1 MSDKPNMQNES
12 LENQEGLLRDAPPDI
27 VVTDD
32 SDGLREAAVS
42 FPQVE
47 PMYNIT
53 GIVGQGGMGT
63 VYLAEEVSSEQKLAI
78 KVIRPELATDR
89 AALKRFQQ
97 ESLALADLNHPNIV
111 AVISDG
117 KTDKGAPYV
126 VMDYIPGQ
134 NLSEEIKSIGS
145 LDANR
150 ALSLILEIC
159 DALKYA
165 HAKGIIHRDLKPS
178 NIILMKREHGLETAK
193 VVDFGIAKVVN
204 KAASETVTGLTQV
217 GDVFGTPTYMSPEQ
231 CEGEELDVRSD
242 IYSFGCVMFEM
253 LSGRPPFSEANPFK
267 LMTKHV
273 KEKAPALS
281 TIGVSRELGA
291 VVAKCLE
298 KRPDKRYQSADD
310 LMTDLAAIQK
320 GGKPK
325 AVGLD
330 LPDVKAISKATADGK
345 AEVIDVVESAIKN
358 LKPFQNNIRA
368 TLLLTGL
375 IAFLIFM
382 GLYTGKIQSTIGSI
396 TTIPARVTSGSGLEV
411 NTKPTVSKP
420 IIKAPSQQFTSIDVD
435 LAKNDIPEAER
446 LQVRELLKSED
457 GSSASVEPLRK
468 MGLKIVPTLIEEAS
482 SQDRKIS
489 SSAKAAIMAFG
500 PSVLP
505 ILVASFKQEAQ
516 PATTDLIMRF
526 NSKGLE
532 ALSPLF
538 FDDEPKTRV
547 RAIQSIYYAS
557 ESTLPASVTDTL
569 VWLMLED
576 FESQV
581 RSEAATVLAKTR
593 STPERAQ
600 ALEYSA
606 LNDEAFM
613 VRRAAISSLFRV
625 TEYTNL
631 DQQRTLE
638 IGGWLIQHDPNVTMR
653 TQMVPLVTIGKIGPK
668 FAPYVK
674 GAYAN
679 APRELKRSILSYC
692 NHKELKDLMF
702 ADLVE
707 ATADDDLE
715 SVALGILG
723 QLGSQAKP
731 ALPAL
736 EAMKARIVPRYSE
749 ESGIK
754 YRIQRIDDVIKR
766 IKEATY

>member
-1 MSDKPNMQNES
+1 MHQES
-12 LENQEGLLRDAPPDI
+12 ADNKKSLLRDAPPDI
-27 VVTDD
+27 VVADD
-32 SDGLREAAVS
+32 SGVQDKQAIS
-42 FPQVE
+42 FPDVA
-47 PMYNIT
+47 PNYNLT

-63 VYLAEEVSSEQKLAI
+63 VYLAEERSSDQKLAI

-150 ALSLILEIC
+150 ALSLIIEIC

-178 NIILMKREHGLETAK
+178 NIILMKQGHGLETAK

-231 CEGEELDVRSD
+231 CEGEELDARSD
-242 IYSFGCVMFEM
+242 IYSFGCVMYEM

-281 TIGVSRELGA
+281 TIGVSRELAA

-298 KRPDKRYQSADD
+298 KRPEKRYQSVDD

-320 GGKPK
+320 GSRPRGIGP
-325 AVGLD
+325 D
-330 LPDVKAISKATADGK
+330 LPDVKAISKATANGK
-345 AEVIDVVESAIKN
+345 AEVADVVESAIRN

-368 TLLLTGL
+368 TLLVTGL
-375 IAFLIFM
+375 IALLIFM
-382 GLYTGKIQSTIGSI
+382 GLYTGKIQSTISSI
-396 TTIPARVTSGSGLEV
+396 TTIPARVTSGSGIEV
-411 NTKPTVSKP
+411 NTKPTVAKP
-420 IIKAPSQQFTSIDVD
+420 IIKAPSQQLSSIDVD
-435 LAKNDIPEAER
+435 IAKNDMPEAER
-446 LQVRELLKSED
+446 LHVRELLKSED
-457 GSSASVEPLRK
+457 GSVEPLRK

-489 SSAKAAIMAFG
+489 SSAKAAIMAMG

-505 ILVASFKQEAQ
+505 ILVASFKQDAQ

-526 NSKGLE
+526 NNKGLE

-631 DQQRTLE
+631 DQRRTLE

-715 SVALGILG
+715 SVAMGILG